1 MNAKTVVVVGFSLFA
16 SVATLMAA
24 GNLFENVAADKIV
37 VIQSPISGDL
47 NWYTTP
53 GVKWQGFGKI
63 TEYDKRSIYSFDTES
78 IDPVTKQPIGGID
91 IRFNDGGHGRI
102 LGSIQYDMP
111 MDAKHLTE
119 IHTRYGSQLAVQ
131 KQLIETITNKSIYL
145 VGPLMTSKES
155 YAEKRNDMIHYVTDQ
170 IQNGVYKTYQ
180 KKSWVKDDL
189 TGVSKEVTTAE
200 IAMRNGIPERQEDAV
215 LTEFGIKAFNFTIK
229 QMPYDQTVEN
239 QIKQQQAIAMDVQ
252 TAIANAKKAEQE
264 KLTVEAQGAANAAR
278 TKWEQEAIK
287 AKEVTKAEQ
296 EKQVATTLAEK
307 TRDVAK
313 LEKDAAEFTKQKDIL
328 LGQGES
334 ERKRLIIEADGA
346 LQAKLDAFVKTQET
360 WAGAFANYRG
370 NVTPTIMSGAGGNA
384 SGTSNAAVDFMQIM
398 GIKAAKDLAL
408 DMDVAAGRNKVK

>member
-1 MNAKTVVVVGFSLFA
+1 MNGRSVFAVGLSILALGAVVLGS
-16 SVATLMAA
+16 S
-24 GNLFENVAADKIV
+24 NLFEQVEADKIV
-37 VIQSPISGDL
+37 VIQSPISGEL
-47 NWYTTP
+47 NWYTSP
-53 GVKWQGFGKI
+53 GVKWQGFGKV
-63 TEYDKRSIYSFDTES
+63 TVYDKRSIYNFDTET
-78 IDPVTKQPIGGID
+78 INPVTKLPEGGID

-111 MDAKHLTE
+111 MDAHHLTE
-119 IHTRYGSQLAVQ
+119 LHTRYGSQLAVQ

-180 KKSWVKDDL
+180 KKLWVKDDL
-189 TGVSKEVTTAE
+189 TGSSKEVTTAE
-200 IAMRNGIPERQEDAV
+200 ILMKGGVPERQEDAV

-287 AKEVTKAEQ
+287 AREVTKAEQ
-296 EKQVATTLAEK
+296 EKQVATTAAERV
-307 TRDVAK
+307 RDVAK
-313 LEKDAAEFTKQKDIL
+313 LERDAAEFTKAQQIL

-334 ERKRLIIEADGA
+334 ERKRMVIEADGA
-346 LQAKLDAFVKTQET
+346 LAQKLEAFVQANAV
-360 WAGAFANYRG
+360 WANAFANYKG
-370 NVTPTIMSGAGGNA
+370 NVTPTIMSGGSGA
-384 SGTSNAAVDFMQIM
+384 SQGSNNAAVDFMQIM

-408 DMDVAAGRNKVK
+408 DMNVKK